1 MKIALVGGSGFIG
14 TRLTQRLL
22 AAGHEIH
29 IIDKV
34 CSHFYPDLCV
44 LADVRDQ
51 QALSA
56 ALQGCEVVI
65 NLAAEHKD
73 NVNPVT
79 LYDEVNV
86 NGAKNI
92 CLAAENSNIK
102 RVVFTSSVAVYGFAP
117 LDTDENGTFAPF
129 NHYGRTKMLAE
140 GVYREWLGADTERS
154 LTIVRPTVVFG
165 EQNRGNVYNLLR
177 QIVSSRFIMIGNGN
191 NEKSMAYVENM
202 AAFLEYSLSFGPG
215 EWLFNYTDKPDFSM
229 NDLVIL
235 VKKLLG
241 RTPSVGPRFP
251 RWLGLLAGSGFDI
264 LSMVTGKTF
273 PVSAIRVKKFCSNT
287 RFRSTR
293 LEATTFVRPFSLR
306 EGLERTVRFEF
317 LENGNDTDSKKEIT
331 FESE

>member
-1 MKIALVGGSGFIG
+1 MNIALVGGSGFIG
-14 TRLTQRLL
+14 TRLSQRLL

-34 CSHFYPDLCV
+34 RSHFYPDLCV

-51 QALSA
+51 RALSA

-73 NVNPVT
+73 NVNPVS

-86 NGAKNI
+86 DGAKNI
-92 CLAAENSNIK
+92 CLAAEHTNIK
-102 RVVFTSSVAVYGFAP
+102 RIIFTSSVAVYGFAP
-117 LDTDENGTFAPF
+117 LDTDENGLFAPF

-140 GVYREWLGADTERS
+140 GVYREWLGADTGRS
-154 LTIVRPTVVFG
+154 LTIIRPTVVFG
-165 EQNRGNVYNLLR
+165 ERNRGNVYNLLR
-177 QIVSSRFIMIGNGN
+177 QIVSGKFIMVGNGQ
-191 NEKSMAYVENM
+191 NEKSMAYVENV
-202 AAFLEYSLSFGPG
+202 AAFLEYSLTFSTG
-215 EWLFNYTDKPDFSM
+215 EWLFNYIDKPDFSM

-241 RTPSVGPRFP
+241 RTPSVGPRLP
-251 RWLGLLAGSGFDI
+251 RSLGLLAGSAFDF
-264 LSMVTGKTF
+264 LSMITGKTY

-287 RFRSTR
+287 RFLSTR
-293 LEATTFVRPFSLR
+293 LNATTFLPPFSLR

-317 LENGNDTDSKKEIT
+317 LEEGKDSDGDNGVL